1 LTQDYQI
8 STLKKQPEAEVKGP
22 EIISAFE
29 VQGLKMPE
37 VMESFTL
44 VHPYRLTDAELKIQ
58 AETPGMNIL

>member
-1 LTQDYQI
+1 M
-8 STLKKQPEAEVKGP
+8 SP

-29 VQGLKMPE
+29 VQGLKMPQ

-44 VHPYRLTDAELKIQ
+44 VHPKTDAELQ